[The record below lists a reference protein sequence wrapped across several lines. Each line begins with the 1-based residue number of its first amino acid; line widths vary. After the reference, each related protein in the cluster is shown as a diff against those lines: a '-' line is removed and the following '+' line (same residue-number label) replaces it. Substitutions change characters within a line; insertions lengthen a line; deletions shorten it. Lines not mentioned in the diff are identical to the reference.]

1 MKMKWQLIIV
11 LAALIVLVSTVT
23 VYLVVFDREVPTST
37 EGWWFEIVNGTGE
50 SRVSISEFRELPSV
64 ERNISLKGT
73 GEDGKEHAYR
83 GISLSYILDR
93 WGNDDI
99 STLKV
104 EAVDFYSY
112 KLSAGDIRK
121 SDSLMI
127 AVEKDG
133 EPLEGRENGGMGP
146 ARLLLPQEF
155 VGEYNAQYCVKYVY
169 RIVLE

>member
-1 MKMKWQLIIV
+1 MKMKWQILTIAAMLTLLIGTVVIF
-11 LAALIVLVSTVT
+11 LLI
-23 VYLVVFDREVPTST
+23 YEREVPTST

-50 SRVSISEFRELPSV
+50 TRISVSEFRELPSV

-83 GISLSYILDR
+83 GIPLWYILDR

-99 STLKV
+99 STVKV

-133 EPLEGRENGGMGP
+133 EPLEVKENGGMGP
-146 ARLLLPQEF
+146 ARLILPQEF
-155 VGEYNAQYCVKYVY
+155 AGEYNAQYCVKYVY